1 MSTVAEAATAAAGLR
16 DATPASVA
24 AAVTTHLAAQ
34 QATPTV
40 SVVNAVS
47 LKLADFNPGRAEYWF
62 VATEAEFRIKNITED
77 LTKFSYVI
85 ASMKGDTIDH
95 VIRLVRDP
103 PVANAY
109 KALKDKLLLAFG
121 RTDLER
127 GNALLDWPGMGDSK
141 PLAMLDKMLATLPA
155 GSDENHVLF
164 KTLFVRQL
172 PPDVR
177 DHLTDKMALPVLEI
191 ATAADRFFA
200 LTGSRQN
207 QATNMLATV
216 GYTDYLSGANLA
228 IDNVSQRRSGGRKQ
242 TPNAFHPQQQQKQ
255 QANLC
260 FYHARYGMDARKC
273 KKTRSD
279 NICSMAHLPLAPQ
292 PAGNTNCG
300 TMELWKM
307 RYLEKLAKP
316 GSYAHHLIKSNLK
329 LFQADLQADQGK
341 FQIFADIVIIRPH
354 F

>member
-1 MSTVAEAATAAAGLR
+1 MATVAEAAVAAAGLR
-16 DATPASVA
+16 DATPETVA
-24 AAVTTHLAAQ
+24 AAVTTFLAAQ
-34 QATPTV
+34 SPAREAPAV
-40 SVVNAVS
+40 NVVNAVS

-62 VATEAEFRIKNITED
+62 VATEAEFRIKNITAD

-85 ASMKGDTIDH
+85 ASMKGDTIDR
-95 VIRLVRDP
+95 VIGLVRAP

-109 KALKDKLLLAFG
+109 QALKDKLLLAFG

-177 DHLTDKMALPVLEI
+177 DHLTDKMALPALEI

-200 LTGSRQN
+200 STGSRQN
-207 QATNMLATV
+207 QATNMLAAV
-216 GYTDYLSGANLA
+216 GYTDYSSGTNLA

-242 TPNAFHPQQQQKQ
+242 TPNAFQPQQQQKQ
-255 QANLC
+255 QTNLC
-260 FYHARYGMDARKC
+260 FYHSRYGMDARKC
-273 KKTRSD
+273 EKTRSD
-279 NICSMAHLPLAPQ
+279 NICSMAHLPLAPR
-292 PAGNTNCG
+292 PAGN
-300 TMELWKM
+300 
-307 RYLEKLAKP
+307 
-316 GSYAHHLIKSNLK
+316 SNAGH
-329 LFQADLQADQGK
+329 Q
-341 FQIFADIVIIRPH
+341 
-354 F
+354 